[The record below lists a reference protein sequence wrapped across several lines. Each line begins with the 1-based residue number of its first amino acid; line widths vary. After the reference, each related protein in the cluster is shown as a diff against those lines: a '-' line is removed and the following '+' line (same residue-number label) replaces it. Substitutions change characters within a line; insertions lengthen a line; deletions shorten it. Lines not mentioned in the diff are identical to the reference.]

1 MNSFYFKTYS
11 ISEQIFIRGHALIF
25 FVTIL
30 SLLRPSFVNAIICI
44 AIFIIYER
52 RNIFDKRF
60 SIIFWLLLIASLM
73 IGFVTGLINRLD
85 LYILQ
90 TIILT
95 FLVIYYSKDVGIKEF
110 ISFLDILIFCYFIYG
125 FIIVV
130 PSILLLGIDFYPYIY
145 DLMNQGIGSTS
156 GLSNSMALGIIIF
169 TMRFIL
175 KDFKKVGLYLLLI
188 GLCFII
194 FGILAGGR
202 TFQIVLIMCFIPIL
216 LRLVESDKAT
226 RNKNKIA
233 KFFLLLS
240 TLTFF
245 TLLIFYILLQSRL
258 GLEGLESQ
266 RFLVWTQV
274 LSNYSIFELQEV
286 GDLST
291 RYQISAF
298 HNFILD
304 SFYIYGKFAFG
315 IIVPVFLL
323 IFVVLYK
330 SFQINTK
337 KSYKIHLMNIIITS
351 IAFLMTT
358 VVPRGDVF
366 QIFICITIAYLFC
379 NIFSDKRFKKT

>member
-1 MNSFYFKTYS
+1 
-11 ISEQIFIRGHALIF
+11 
-25 FVTIL
+25 
-30 SLLRPSFVNAIICI
+30 
-44 AIFIIYER
+44 
-52 RNIFDKRF
+52 
-60 SIIFWLLLIASLM
+60 M
-73 IGFVTGLINRLD
+73 IGFVSGLINRLD
-85 LYILQ
+85 LYLLQ

-95 FLVIYYSKDVGIKEF
+95 FFVIYYSKDVGIKEF

-125 FIIVV
+125 CIIVV

-145 DLMNQGIGSTS
+145 DLINRGIGSTS
-156 GLSNSMALGIIIF
+156 YLSNSMALGIIIF

-175 KDFKKVGLYLLLI
+175 KDYKKVGLYLLLI

-202 TFQIVLIMCFIPIL
+202 TFQIVLIMCFIPIF
-216 LRLVESDKAT
+216 LRLIESDKE
-226 RNKNKIA
+226 NLKQNKIA

-240 TLTFF
+240 TLIFF

-258 GLEGLESQ
+258 GLEGFESQ

-274 LSNYSIFELQEV
+274 LSNYNIFELQEV

-304 SFYIYGKFAFG
+304 SFYIYGKYAFG
-315 IIVPVFLL
+315 IIFPVFLL
-323 IFVVLYK
+323 ICVVSYK
-330 SFQINTK
+330 SFLINTN

-366 QIFICITIAYLFC
+366 PIYICITIVYLFC
-379 NIFSDKRFKKT
+379 NIFSDNRLKKT